1 MIENRV
7 HNKFNNERAGM
18 FGTQYRLRTS
28 ELQNI
33 DLFKDIEF
41 APKYFDNSAADC
53 PTSAELFIHWQ

>member
-1 MIENRV
+1 
-7 HNKFNNERAGM
+7 M

-53 PTSAELFIHWQ
+53 STSHGAELIIHWQ